1 MNKRL
6 YAGISAVSTALLMAL
21 AACGDDSSSGT
32 DGKTVT
38 PDFEVQTFDDLGTCT
53 TTAEG
58 NVGLVKDDNT
68 TYTCQSGEWVKD
80 GGKDSGKSD
89 DKKSEGDKG
98 GKTPSGNDIGSSN
111 SSGSQDSGV
120 SAPAGQSS
128 GPADAGASGSST
140 PPSGSQDS
148 NPSAP
153 GSGTAGAASDSSG
166 TQQVPSGPAE
176 DASREPASAP
186 AQASTDVP
194 PIVRPPEA
202 TPTPTAVPAPIQPV
216 TPESHP
222 SAGQPTAQPDLQEA
236 VQHQNSSAPAAGGS
250 EKNEASGS
258 SGSRGSS
265 GGSVKPSGRDLKKW
279 PVFSARFPWRRL
291 RMNPEAGIQV
301 RIAGILLWPQPEAA
315 SPLMNLI
322 QQSSG
327 NPDT

>member
-111 SSGSQDSGV
+111 SSGGNGGDSSDDNGDGTPF
-120 SAPAGQSS
+120 SF
-128 GPADAGASGSST
+128 GPAGASLSSEMFE
-140 PPSGSQDS
+140 SL
-148 NPSAP
+148 
-153 GSGTAGAASDSSG
+153 SGTAWADKDGDLHDKWTFSSLSDGKIPVVASMINDDGTPSDDPTFNYSLDVERGVLVDAFGDDDSYVIYADGLLFQIYLFGKYDREGFSDG
-166 TQQVPSGPAE
+166 LVGKWVNE
-176 DASREPASAP
+176 DEEFITISADGKRSINNGVTSASIEKMSNG
-186 AQASTDVP
+186 VMYYK
-194 PIVRPPEA
+194 
-202 TPTPTAVPAPIQPV
+202 
-216 TPESHP
+216 
-222 SAGQPTAQPDLQEA
+222 L
-236 VQHQNSSAPAAGGS
+236 GS
-250 EKNEASGS
+250 EPQYLYYDGTNIYEITE
-258 SGSRGSS
+258 
-265 GGSVKPSGRDLKKW
+265 VFY
-279 PVFSARFPWRRL
+279 PV
-291 RMNPEAGIQV
+291 E
-301 RIAGILLWPQPEAA
+301 
-315 SPLMNLI
+315 
-322 QQSSG
+322 
-327 NPDT
+327 